1 MGDGTFVPDGE
12 VTYAQVCVMLVNAM
26 NYQDDA
32 EYYGGYP
39 NTVILRLLG
48 MSDLEITK
56 NAPGAADVTIRPW
69 RSYQDGV

>member
-1 MGDGTFVPDGE
+1 
-12 VTYAQVCVMLVNAM
+12 M

-39 NTVILRLLG
+39 NGYIKVAG

-56 NAPGAADVTIRPW
+56 NAPVRQTLPQTVA
-69 RSYQDGV
+69 

>member
-1 MGDGTFVPDGE
+1 
-12 VTYAQVCVMLVNAM
+12 MLVNAM

-39 NTVILRLLG
+39 NGYIKVAG

-56 NAPGAADVTIRPW
+56 NATPSTTKTSRKYSQAAAEAGIRW
-69 RSYQDGV
+69 RRVMTAAAPSVHSR